1 MHKDFPSLHRAFLHP
16 ALPASEHKI
25 PGVEK
30 PVTSASVPIM
40 GERGPFGFDWV
51 WSPARPPSSSNVY
64 GVSSRLGSPIALE
77 GNQTTKP
84 SPAILPTPLSQ
95 HLSRLTDQGAILESA
110 SVLGLVPFH

>member
-40 GERGPFGFDWV
+40 GEGGPFGFDWV
-51 WSPARPPSSSNVY
+51 CAPARPPSSSDVY
-64 GVSSRLGSPIALE
+64 GVYSRIGSSITLE
-77 GNQTTKP
+77 VNPTTKP
-84 SPAILPTPLSQ
+84 SPAITPTSLSQ
-95 HLSRLTDQGAILESA
+95 HLSRLKE
-110 SVLGLVPFH
+110 PFSSQPRF